1 MKVGYTGDPYWRFT
15 TLPVNAENTVE
26 PHYLRWS
33 HMVVLWGGSGE
44 AASGLERKLI
54 LEFTDSPKLQN
65 ILPGADGPIGEVG
78 FTYVLWNSLDEVV
91 GHVNC
96 MNNTRRVRTFCSHCS
111 MLTVELKNYHG
122 LFATACA
129 CAYARYPMPR

>member
-1 MKVGYTGDPYWRFT
+1 
-15 TLPVNAENTVE
+15 
-26 PHYLRWS
+26 
-33 HMVVLWGGSGE
+33 MVVLWGGSGE

-111 MLTVELKNYHG
+111 MMIVELRNYHG
-122 LFATACA
+122 RFGTACA
-129 CAYARYPMPR
+129 CSSRRFPTPQIT